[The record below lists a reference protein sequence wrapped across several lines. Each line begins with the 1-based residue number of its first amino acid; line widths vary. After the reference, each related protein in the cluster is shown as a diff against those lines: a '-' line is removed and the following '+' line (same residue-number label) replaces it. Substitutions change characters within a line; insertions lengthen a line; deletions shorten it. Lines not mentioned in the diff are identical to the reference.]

1 MKKCFLFASLIAM
14 VAVLATSCKPKEED
28 PRALFS
34 YSDDGLEVT
43 FENLSKNAVSF
54 VWEFGDG
61 KTSTEKNPVHVYEK
75 YGDYTVTLTAKN
87 GTGAKHVYEDE
98 INLVKRSIV
107 IDGKFSDWEALGNKA
122 AICKHD
128 EDDVYDG
135 WLGEAKFVRDDDF
148 IYFYLDLSDV
158 VDDINSN
165 SAGVVREHYNEHV
178 QFMLNFGDDAI
189 CCNLWYFAT
198 PILGFI
204 EATWTDRFES
214 AGLYLTD
221 PVNYGKDVEEWAWL
235 EPGTVNFMTSCE
247 AVEIGPETNEY
258 ILEEFPNAKRLGLE
272 GKIDI
277 MKIGKPIV
285 NNTVKIGVA
294 VLSSEGDW
302 VETGALPE
310 KTAEGVAPMIEVP
323 VAE

>member
-1 MKKCFLFASLIAM
+1 MKKTLFFASLIAV
-14 VAVLATSCKPKEED
+14 VAVLATSCKKKEEN

-34 YSDDGLEVT
+34 YSDNGLVVT
-43 FENLSKNAVSF
+43 FENLSKNATTYL
-54 VWEFGDG
+54 WDFGDG
-61 KTSTEKNPVHVYEK
+61 ETSSEANPVHTYAD

-87 GTGAKHVYEDE
+87 GAGAKHVYEDE

-107 IDGKFSDWEALGNKA
+107 IDGDFSDWEALGDA
-122 AICKHD
+122 VAYCAHD
-128 EDDVYDG
+128 DNDLYDG
-135 WLGEAKFVRDDDF
+135 WLSEAKFIRDNDY
-148 IYFYLDLSDV
+148 IYFYLTLSDV
-158 VDDINSN
+158 MDDITS
-165 SAGVVREHYNEHV
+165 SSGVVHEHFNEHV
-178 QFMLNFGDDAI
+178 QVMLNFGDDAI

-204 EATWTDRFES
+204 ETTWVDQFES

-221 PVNYGKDVEEWAWL
+221 PVNYGKDMEEWAWL

-247 AVEIGPETNEY
+247 PVELGPETIQGILDEY
-258 ILEEFPNAKRLGLE
+258 PNAKRLGIE

-277 MKIGKPIV
+277 LKIGKPVV

-302 VETGALPE
+302 VQTGALPE
-310 KTAEGVAPMIEVP
+310 ATLVDGIAPMIAVP
-323 VAE
+323 LAE